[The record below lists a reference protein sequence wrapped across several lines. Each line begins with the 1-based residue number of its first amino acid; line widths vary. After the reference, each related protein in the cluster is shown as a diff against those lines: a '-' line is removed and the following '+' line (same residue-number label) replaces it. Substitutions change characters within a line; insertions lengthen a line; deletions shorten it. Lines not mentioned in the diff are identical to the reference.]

1 MSTSDEIRRKINAYV
16 KAFNARDI
24 EAVISIYAEDA
35 TLEDPVGSGLKR
47 GREEIRAF
55 YEQYRDQPSFLQLT
69 GDFRFPEGAVAFSF
83 YCYMGDPAAPMI
95 VEVTD
100 TFRFNE
106 NGQVKEMRAFW
117 GMPNV
122 LGVNTRP
129 HATGLQHPLAGQVV
143 LLAGSGERALASCQA
158 VAASGATAVV
168 AAPAAEAEAIAGQV
182 RETGARAMA
191 LASATGEG
199 PDLLVRARAL
209 CGRLDTFVDLT
220 GDHDADVG
228 ADLAAR
234 TIRLGTAPTS
244 GDRIIAPDTVPAA
257 LVADTVQWLCLPVA
271 GSARGPV
278 TVDLSAA

>member
-1 MSTSDEIRRKINAYV
+1 MRKLILAAIV
-16 KAFNARDI
+16 AA
-24 EAVISIYAEDA
+24 
-35 TLEDPVGSGLKR
+35 
-47 GREEIRAF
+47 
-55 YEQYRDQPSFLQLT
+55 
-69 GDFRFPEGAVAFSF
+69 AFSI
-83 YCYMGDPAAPMI
+83 PAFAAQTTP
-95 VEVTD
+95 
-100 TFRFNE
+100 
-106 NGQVKEMRAFW
+106 
-117 GMPNV
+117 
-122 LGVNTRP
+122 
-129 HATGLQHPLAGQVV
+129 AT
-143 LLAGSGERALASCQA
+143 S
-158 VAASGATAVV
+158 
-168 AAPAAEAEAIAGQV
+168 APAAEAEAIAGQV